1 MISYE
6 VREFGAP
13 LAYAERPAPV
23 PQGGEVLLKVLAA
36 GVCHTDIHTWHG
48 FYDLGGGKR
57 LTMGDRGVTLPLTL
71 GHEVVGEVVAL
82 GPTASGAIIGQRS
95 LVYPWI
101 GCGACKVCRRG
112 KEQLCPTPRFLGIFR
127 AGGYSDHVLVPEA
140 KHLVDIGNILPEH
153 AAPYACSGLTT
164 FSAIKKIDPDVLRDE
179 KIVVI
184 GAGGLG
190 LMCVTLLRALGSA
203 GVIVA
208 ETNAARRAAA
218 IQAGAIEA
226 IDPTVGDAAS
236 AIRRAAGGSVWAV
249 IDCVGSAHT
258 VQMALDLLVK
268 GGQLIQVGLF
278 GGEIALSTP
287 IIPIRA
293 LSIQGSYVGSIA
305 ELQELMALVRTQ
317 RIPPIPTTCR
327 HLHEAEAALNELE
340 QGKVTGRLVLQPQA
354 GRPSAVPTP
363 EATDEIR

>member
-6 VREFGAP
+6 VHEFGAP
-13 LAYAERPAPV
+13 LTYTERPAPV
-23 PQGGEVLLKVLAA
+23 PQGKEVLLKVLAA

-57 LTMGDRGVTLPLTL
+57 LTMGDRGVNLPLTL
-71 GHEVVGEVVAL
+71 GHEIVGEVIAC
-82 GPTASGAIIGQRS
+82 GPEASGASIGQRS

-101 GCGACKVCRRG
+101 GCGECKVCRRG

-127 AGGYSDHVLVPEA
+127 AGGYSDHVLVPDS
-140 KHLVDIGNILPEH
+140 KYLVDIGEVPPEH

-164 FSAIKKIDPDVLRDE
+164 FSAIKKIDPGVLRDE
-179 KIVVI
+179 KTLVI

-190 LMCVTLLRALGSA
+190 LMCVTLLQALGSA
-203 GVIVA
+203 GVVVA
-208 ETNAARRAAA
+208 ETNATRRAAA
-218 IQAGAIEA
+218 IQAGAIDA
-226 IDPTVGDAAS
+226 IDPDAPDAA
-236 AIRRAAGGSVWAV
+236 AVIKQAAGGSVWAV
-249 IDCVGSAHT
+249 IDCVGSAQT

-278 GGEIALSTP
+278 GGEITLPTP

-305 ELQELMALVRTQ
+305 ELQDLMALVRTQ

-340 QGKVTGRLVLQPQA
+340 QGRVTGRLILQPQA
-354 GRPSAVPTP
+354 APASTTQHPETP
-363 EATDEIR
+363 Q